1 MQNEESE
8 HVDLETYVRN
18 EANVTALRLKSILR
32 DSKEGLPC
40 DELKKEIDGFGER
53 MESINGERQVSLF
66 RSSPSEPPPVSA
78 ARNNATRLYLEYSR
92 AMLDAHKECIDH
104 QKQHRSKHRTEERNI
119 R

>member
-1 MQNEESE
+1 M
-8 HVDLETYVRN
+8 
-18 EANVTALRLKSILR
+18 TALRLKSILR